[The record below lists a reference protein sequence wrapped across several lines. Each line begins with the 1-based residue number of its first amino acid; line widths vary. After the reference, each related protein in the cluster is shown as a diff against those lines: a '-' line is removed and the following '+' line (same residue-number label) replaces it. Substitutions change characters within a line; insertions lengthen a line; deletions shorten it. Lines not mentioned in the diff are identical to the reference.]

1 MTITFDNSAG
11 NVSRTDNGYYLV
23 KVTVDS
29 VVQVVAIK
37 SVVELKAHLITASG
51 ISTTLETI
59 ESIADS
65 VSPLLVSSAP
75 LEDTLDAS

>member
-1 MTITFDNSAG
+1 MSVSFDNSAG

-23 KVTVDS
+23 KVTVDNTT
-29 VVQVVAIK
+29 QVVAIK
-37 SVVELKAHLITASG
+37 TVVELKAHLITATG

-59 ESIADS
+59 ETIAES
-65 VSPLLVSSAP
+65 VSPLLTSSAP

>member
-1 MTITFDNSAG
+1 MTITFNNSAG

-23 KVTVDS
+23 KVTVDN

-37 SVVELKAHLITASG
+37 SIVELKAHLITASG

-59 ESIADS
+59 ETIAES
-65 VSPLLVSSAP
+65 VSPLLVGSAP
-75 LEDTLDAS
+75 LEDALDAS